1 MNVLIIEDEVK
12 TGKELKRLI
21 EGLDDTI
28 RVLGILNSVTS
39 AIEWFRTHPSPDL
52 IFSDIQL
59 GDGLSFDI
67 YRAVELKAPV
77 IFCTAFDE
85 YAIQAFQANSIDY
98 LLKPVDEERLQ
109 SSLGKYKKM
118 KTWFDGGE
126 GRPGG
131 YAAGLTNVAAQLSG
145 AYKRT
150 ILVYLREKIVP
161 VRTGEIAFIHAANG
175 LVNLVTRQN
184 HGYVCQYTM
193 EQLESMLDPR
203 QFFRAN
209 RQFLVHREVIQDV
222 EHYFNRRLYV
232 KIAVPVPEKIIIS
245 KIKAAEFL
253 QWMEW

>member
-28 RVLGILNSVTS
+28 RVVDVLSSVRS
-39 AIEWFRTHPSPDL
+39 AVEWFGANPSPDL

-59 GDGLSFDI
+59 GDGISFDI
-67 YRAVELKAPV
+67 FLRVELAAPV

-109 SSLGKYKKM
+109 QSLEKYRKFRN
-118 KTWFDGGE
+118 WFDKG
-126 GRPGG
+126 
-131 YAAGLTNVAAQLSG
+131 ALTNVASQLSG
-145 AYKRT
+145 RHKRT
-150 ILVYLREKIVP
+150 ILVYLREKIIP
-161 VRTGEIAFIHAANG
+161 VKTADIGFVHAANG
-175 LVNLVTRQN
+175 LVSLVTRAG
-184 HGYVCQYTM
+184 HSYVCQYTM
-193 EQLESMLDPR
+193 EQLEGMLDLR

-209 RQFLVHREVIQDV
+209 RQYIVNREIIQDV
-222 EHYFNRRLYV
+222 EQYFNRRLYLKV
-232 KIAVPVPEKIIIS
+232 NGLVPEKIIIS
-245 KIKAAEFL
+245 KVKATEFL